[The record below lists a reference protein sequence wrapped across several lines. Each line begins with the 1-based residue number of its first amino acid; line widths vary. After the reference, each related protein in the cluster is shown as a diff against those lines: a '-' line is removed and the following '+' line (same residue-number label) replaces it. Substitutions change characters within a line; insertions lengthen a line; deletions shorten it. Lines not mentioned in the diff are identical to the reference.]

1 MNELITK
8 SNIFVKDEEGQM
20 VVAHS
25 ALERIAEIETEK
37 KRLDKEYKKYR
48 KVLQEGM
55 EEYGIKKVDTDD
67 VLITY
72 IEPTEKLA
80 INQKKL
86 WAEYKDIAFK
96 CQEFSPVKASIKIT
110 VR

>member
-8 SNIFVKDEEGQM
+8 SNVFVKGEDGQM
-20 VVAHS
+20 IVEPSV
-25 ALERIAEIETEK
+25 LGRIAEIETEK

-55 EEYGIKKVDTDD
+55 EEYGIKKVDTED

-72 IEPTEKLA
+72 IEPTEKLS
-80 INQKKL
+80 INQKRL
-86 WAEYKDIAFK
+86 WAEYRDIAFK
-96 CQEFSPVKASIKIT
+96 CQEFSPVKASIKII